1 MELIKEIEKEQL
13 KDNYEMVDALTIISG
28 GSREITKSRDELID
42 VVENIIANQPQ
53 IDCPVIH
60 RFTPNM
66 YIREVSVPANTI
78 LTSQIHRKEHPHV
91 LSKGTITIWD
101 GEGGE
106 ITISA
111 PYCGIT
117 KENTR
122 RVVLVH
128 EDCVFT
134 TFHVT
139 DKTTVEEV
147 EEDIFVDYEN
157 NLFDEETK
165 KSLKNSYKIK

>member
-1 MELIKEIEKEQL
+1 MEQEKFSA
-13 KDNYEMVDALTIISG
+13 DDALALISN
-28 GSREITKSRDELID
+28 GSREIMGTRDEVID

-53 IDCPVIH
+53 IECPVTH

-66 YIREVSVPANTI
+66 YIREVFVPAGTI
-78 LTSQIHRKEHPHV
+78 LTSEIHKEEHPHV
-91 LSKGTITIWD
+91 LSLGKITMWD

-106 ITISA
+106 VTVSA

-117 KENTR
+117 KANAR

-128 EDCVFT
+128 ENCIFT

-139 DKTTVEEV
+139 QATNVEDAEK
-147 EEDIFVDYEN
+147 DIFVEYEN
-157 NLFDEETK
+157 VLMDEKAK
-165 KSLKNSYKIK
+165 KGLIKNIKQR

>member
-1 MELIKEIEKEQL
+1 MEQEKFSADDALALISNGSKEI
-13 KDNYEMVDALTIISG
+13 MGT
-28 GSREITKSRDELID
+28 RDEVID

-53 IDCPVIH
+53 IECPVTH

-66 YIREVSVPANTI
+66 YIREVFVPAGTI
-78 LTSQIHRKEHPHV
+78 LTSEIHKEEHPHV
-91 LSKGTITIWD
+91 LSLGKITMWD

-117 KENTR
+117 KANAR

-128 EDCVFT
+128 ENCIFT

-139 DKTTVEEV
+139 KATNVEDAEK
-147 EEDIFVDYEN
+147 DIFVEYEN
-157 NLFDEETK
+157 TLMDEKVK
-165 KSLKNSYKIK
+165 KGLIKNIKQR

>member
-1 MELIKEIEKEQL
+1 MSNRENKFSTE
-13 KDNYEMVDALTIISG
+13 DALALISRDNTQII
-28 GSREITKSRDELID
+28 KSRDEVID

-53 IDCPVIH
+53 VECPVTH

-66 YIREVSVPANTI
+66 YIREVFVPAGTI
-78 LTSQIHRKEHPHV
+78 LTSEIHKEEHPHV
-91 LSKGTITIWD
+91 LSLGKITMWD

-106 ITISA
+106 ITVSA

-117 KENTR
+117 KANAR

-128 EDCVFT
+128 DNCIFT

-139 DKTTVEEV
+139 QATNVEDAEK
-147 EEDIFVDYEN
+147 DIFVEYEN
-157 NLFDEETK
+157 VLMDEKVK
-165 KSLKNSYKIK
+165 KGLIKNIKQR

>member
-1 MELIKEIEKEQL
+1 MEQEKFNA
-13 KDNYEMVDALTIISG
+13 DDALALISI
-28 GSREITKSRDELID
+28 GSREIGKSRDEVID

-53 IDCPVIH
+53 VECPVTH
-60 RFTPNM
+60 RFTTNM
-66 YIREVSVPANTI
+66 YIREVFVPANTI
-78 LTSQIHRKEHPHV
+78 LTSEIHRHEHPHV
-91 LSKGTITIWD
+91 LSMGKITMWD

-117 KENTR
+117 KANAR

-128 EDCVFT
+128 EDCIFT

-139 DKTTVEEV
+139 QATNVEDAEK
-147 EEDIFVDYEN
+147 DIFVEYEN
-157 NLFDEETK
+157 TLMNEEVK
-165 KSLKNSYKIK
+165 KKLIKNIKQR

>member
-1 MELIKEIEKEQL
+1 MEQEKFNA
-13 KDNYEMVDALTIISG
+13 DDALALISI
-28 GSREITKSRDELID
+28 GSREIGKSRDEVID

-53 IDCPVIH
+53 IECPVTH

-66 YIREVSVPANTI
+66 YIREVFVPAGTI
-78 LTSQIHRKEHPHV
+78 LTSEIHRHEHPHV
-91 LSKGTITIWD
+91 LSMGKITMWD

-117 KENTR
+117 KANAR

-128 EDCVFT
+128 ENCIFT

-139 DKTTVEEV
+139 QATNVEDAEK
-147 EEDIFVDYEN
+147 DIFVEYEN
-157 NLFDEETK
+157 ILMDEQVK
-165 KSLKNSYKIK
+165 KGLIKNIKQR

>member
-1 MELIKEIEKEQL
+1 LSNRENKFSTE
-13 KDNYEMVDALTIISG
+13 DALALISRDNTQII
-28 GSREITKSRDELID
+28 KSRDEVID

-53 IDCPVIH
+53 IECPVTH

-66 YIREVSVPANTI
+66 YIREVFVPAGTI
-78 LTSQIHRKEHPHV
+78 LTSEIHKKEHPHV
-91 LSKGTITIWD
+91 LSLGKITMWD

-106 ITISA
+106 ITVSA

-117 KENTR
+117 KENAR

-128 EDCVFT
+128 EDCIFT

-139 DKTTVEEV
+139 EATNVEDAEN
-147 EEDIFVDYEN
+147 DIFVKYEN
-157 NLFDEETK
+157 VLLDEEVKSKLK
-165 KSLKNSYKIK
+165 KNLKIR

>member
-1 MELIKEIEKEQL
+1 MEQEKFNA
-13 KDNYEMVDALTIISG
+13 DDALALISI
-28 GSREITKSRDELID
+28 GSREIGKSRDEVID

-53 IDCPVIH
+53 VECPVTH
-60 RFTPNM
+60 RFTTNM
-66 YIREVSVPANTI
+66 YIREVFVPANTI
-78 LTSQIHRKEHPHV
+78 LTSEIHRHEHPHV
-91 LSKGTITIWD
+91 LSMGKITMWD

-117 KENTR
+117 KANAR

-128 EDCVFT
+128 EDCIFT

-139 DKTTVEEV
+139 QATNVEDAEK
-147 EEDIFVDYEN
+147 DIFVEYEN
-157 NLFDEETK
+157 TLMDEEVK
-165 KSLKNSYKIK
+165 KGLIKNIKQR